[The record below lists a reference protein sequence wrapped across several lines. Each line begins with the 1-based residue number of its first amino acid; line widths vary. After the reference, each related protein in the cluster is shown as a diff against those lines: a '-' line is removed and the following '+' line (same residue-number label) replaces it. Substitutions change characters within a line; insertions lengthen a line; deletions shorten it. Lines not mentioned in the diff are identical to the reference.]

1 MSSKIGIKKTV
12 DLTEG
17 SIPKKLLLFALPL
30 IIGNILQQFYNIVDT
45 IVVGKYLG
53 EDALAAVG
61 SAYTIMILIT
71 SIIIG
76 LCMGASVFF
85 SMRFGQKDYGGIRQS
100 FFISFVGIFI
110 VTIAL
115 NALAYALLNV
125 LINLMSI
132 PIEIQAMFKE
142 YMLVIFSGIF
152 AVFLYNIF
160 SNLLRA
166 VGNSIIP
173 LVFLAVSAITN
184 VVLDLVFILYCKWGV
199 IGAAAAT
206 VIAQYLS
213 GIGIMLYYFIFGS
226 DLRVKKADMKWD
238 KHIVKEISRLSAM
251 TCIQQSIMN
260 LGILMVQ
267 GLVNSFGT
275 AVMAAFA
282 AGVKI
287 DTLAYSP
294 VQDFGN
300 AFSSFVAQNYGAEKK
315 ERVKKGV
322 TTAGFML
329 ICFCALISL
338 IVCLL
343 ASQLMT
349 VFIDAENVNV
359 ITIGVKYLRI
369 EGACYIGIGLLFMLY
384 GYFRAINKPALSIIL
399 TVISLGV
406 RVALSYILV
415 YCTNIGEISIWISIP
430 IGWLLADI
438 TGIIY
443 GLILNKKVNSKDSTC
458 LTS

>member
-85 SMRFGQKDYGGIRQS
+85 SIRFGQKDYGGIRQS

-115 NALAYALLNV
+115 NAFAYALLNV

-166 VGNSIIP
+166 VGNSLIP

-238 KHIVKEISRLSAM
+238 KHIFKEISRLSAM

-322 TTAGFML
+322 KTAGFML

-415 YCTNIGEISIWISIP
+415 YCTNIGEIGIWISIP
-430 IGWLLADI
+430 IG
-438 TGIIY
+438 
-443 GLILNKKVNSKDSTC
+443 
-458 LTS
+458 

>member
-85 SMRFGQKDYGGIRQS
+85 SICFGQKDYGGIRQS

-115 NALAYALLNV
+115 NAFAYALLNV

-166 VGNSIIP
+166 VGNSLIP

-238 KHIVKEISRLSAM
+238 KHIFKEISRLSAM

-322 TTAGFML
+322 KTAGFML

-415 YCTNIGEISIWISIP
+415 YCTNIGEIGIWISIP

>member
-85 SMRFGQKDYGGIRQS
+85 SIRFGQKDYGGIRQS

-115 NALAYALLNV
+115 NAFAYALLNV

-166 VGNSIIP
+166 VGNSLIP

-226 DLRVKKADMKWD
+226 DLRVKKADMKLD
-238 KHIVKEISRLSAM
+238 KHIFKEISRLSAM

-322 TTAGFML
+322 KTAGFML

-415 YCTNIGEISIWISIP
+415 YCTNIGEIGIWISIP

>member
-1 MSSKIGIKKTV
+1 M
-12 DLTEG
+12 
-17 SIPKKLLLFALPL
+17 
-30 IIGNILQQFYNIVDT
+30 QQFYNIVDT

-85 SMRFGQKDYGGIRQS
+85 SIRFGQKDYGGIRQS

-115 NALAYALLNV
+115 NAFAYALLNV

-166 VGNSIIP
+166 VGNSLIP

-238 KHIVKEISRLSAM
+238 KHIFKEISRLSAM

-322 TTAGFML
+322 KTAGFML

-415 YCTNIGEISIWISIP
+415 YCTNIGEIGIWISIP

>member
-1 MSSKIGIKKTV
+1 MSSKKGIKKTV

-17 SIPKKLLLFALPL
+17 SIPKKLFLFALPL
-30 IIGNILQQFYNIVDT
+30 MIGNILQQFYNIVDT

-85 SMRFGQKDYGGIRQS
+85 SMRFGQKDYSGIRQS
-100 FFISFVGIFI
+100 FFISFVGILI

-125 LINLMSI
+125 LMNLMSI

-142 YMLVIFSGIF
+142 YMLVIFAGIF

-173 LVFLAVSAITN
+173 LVFLAVSATTN
-184 VVLDLVFILYCKWGV
+184 IVLDLVFIIYCKWGV
-199 IGAAAAT
+199 VGAAVAT
-206 VIAQYLS
+206 VIAQYIS

-238 KHIVKEISRLSAM
+238 KYIFKEISRLSAM

-300 AFSSFVAQNYGAEKK
+300 AFSSFVAQNYGAQKK

-322 TTAGFML
+322 KTAGLMVV
-329 ICFCALISL
+329 CFCALISL

-384 GYFRAINKPALSIIL
+384 GYFRAINKPAMSIIL

-415 YCTNIGEISIWISIP
+415 YCTNIGEISIWMSIP
-430 IGWLLADI
+430 IGWLLADV
-438 TGIIY
+438 TGIVY
-443 GLILNKKVNSKDSTC
+443 GLILNKKANSADTTC
-458 LTS
+458 LTA

>member
-173 LVFLAVSAITN
+173 LVFLAMSAITN

-238 KHIVKEISRLSAM
+238 KHIFKEISRLSAM

-260 LGILMVQ
+260 LGILMIQ

-322 TTAGFML
+322 KTAGFML

>member
-85 SMRFGQKDYGGIRQS
+85 SIRFGQKDYGGIRQS
-100 FFISFVGIFI
+100 FFISLVGIFI

-115 NALAYALLNV
+115 NAFAYALLNV

-166 VGNSIIP
+166 VGNSLIP

-226 DLRVKKADMKWD
+226 DLRVKKADMKWN
-238 KHIVKEISRLSAM
+238 KHIFKEISRLSAM

-322 TTAGFML
+322 KTAGFML

-384 GYFRAINKPALSIIL
+384 GYFRAINKPAMSIIL

-443 GLILNKKVNSKDSTC
+443 GLILNKKVNSKDSSC

>member
-85 SMRFGQKDYGGIRQS
+85 SIRFGQKDYGGIRQS

-115 NALAYALLNV
+115 NAFAYALLNV

-166 VGNSIIP
+166 VGNSLIP

-238 KHIVKEISRLSAM
+238 KHIFKEISRLSAM
-251 TCIQQSIMN
+251 TGIQQSIMN

-322 TTAGFML
+322 KTAGFML

-415 YCTNIGEISIWISIP
+415 YCTNIGEIGIWISIP

>member
-45 IVVGKYLG
+45 VVVGKYLG

-85 SMRFGQKDYGGIRQS
+85 SIRFGQKDYGGIRQS

-115 NALAYALLNV
+115 NAFAYALLNV

-166 VGNSIIP
+166 VGNSLIP

-238 KHIVKEISRLSAM
+238 KHIFKEISRLSAM

-322 TTAGFML
+322 KTAGFML

-415 YCTNIGEISIWISIP
+415 YCTNIGEIGIWISIP

>member
-85 SMRFGQKDYGGIRQS
+85 SIRFGQKDYGGIRQS

-115 NALAYALLNV
+115 NAFAYALLNV

-132 PIEIQAMFKE
+132 PIEIQAVFKE

-166 VGNSIIP
+166 VGNSLIP

-238 KHIVKEISRLSAM
+238 KHIFKEISRLSAM

-322 TTAGFML
+322 KTAGFML

-415 YCTNIGEISIWISIP
+415 YCTNIGEIGIWISIP

>member
-85 SMRFGQKDYGGIRQS
+85 SIRFGQKDYGGIRQS

-115 NALAYALLNV
+115 NAFAYALLNV

-166 VGNSIIP
+166 VGNSLIP

-238 KHIVKEISRLSAM
+238 KHIFKEISRLSAM

-300 AFSSFVAQNYGAEKK
+300 AFSSFVAQNYGEEKK

-322 TTAGFML
+322 KTAGFML

-415 YCTNIGEISIWISIP
+415 YCTNIGEIGIWISIP

>member
-17 SIPKKLLLFALPL
+17 SIPKKLLLFELPL

-85 SMRFGQKDYGGIRQS
+85 SIRFGQKDYGGIRQS

-115 NALAYALLNV
+115 NAFAYALLNV

-166 VGNSIIP
+166 VGNSLIP

-238 KHIVKEISRLSAM
+238 KHIFKEISRLSAM

-322 TTAGFML
+322 KTAGFML

-415 YCTNIGEISIWISIP
+415 YCTNIGEIGIWISIP

>member
-1 MSSKIGIKKTV
+1 MKDKSADAVRRNKKFEVKKTV

-17 SIPKKLLLFALPL
+17 SILKKLILFSLPVM
-30 IIGNILQQFYNIVDT
+30 IGNLLQQFYNIVDT

-53 EDALAAVG
+53 KEALAAVG

-76 LCMGASVFF
+76 LCMGSSVYF
-85 SMRFGQKDYGGIRQS
+85 SMKFGQKDYQGIRQS
-100 FFISFVGIFI
+100 FFISFVSILA
-110 VTIAL
+110 VTVAL
-115 NALAYALLNV
+115 NALAYALLGA
-125 LINLMSI
+125 LIKLLNI
-132 PIEIQAMFKE
+132 PVEIQSSFRQ
-142 YMLVIFSGIF
+142 YMLVIFAGIF
-152 AVFLYNIF
+152 ATFLYNIF
-160 SNLLRA
+160 ANLLRA
-166 VGNSIIP
+166 VGNSTIP
-173 LVFLAVSAITN
+173 LIFLAISAVTN
-184 VVLDLVFILYCKWGV
+184 VALDLLFILYFKWGV
-199 IGAAAAT
+199 AGAAAAT

-213 GIGIMLYYFIFGS
+213 AIGIMLYYFIGGGN
-226 DLRVKKADMKWD
+226 LRVKKADMKWD
-238 KHIVKEISRLSAM
+238 KATFKNISRLSAL

-300 AFSSFVAQNYGAEKK
+300 AFSSFVAQNYGAEKR

-322 TTAGFML
+322 KTAGLMV
-329 ICFCALISL
+329 ICFCAIISL
-338 IVCLL
+338 VVCLL
-343 ASQLMT
+343 ARQLMT
-349 VFIDAENVNV
+349 IFVDAEEIQV
-359 ITIGVKYLRI
+359 IAIGVKYLRI
-369 EGACYIGIGLLFMLY
+369 EGACYVGIGLLFMLY
-384 GYFRAINKPALSIIL
+384 GYYRAIDKPSMSIAL

-406 RVALSYILV
+406 RVALAYILT
-415 YCTNIGEISIWISIP
+415 YCTAIGEVGIWMAIP
-430 IGWLLADI
+430 IGWALADI

-443 GLILNKKVNSKDSTC
+443 GLVKK
-458 LTS
+458 

>member
-1 MSSKIGIKKTV
+1 
-12 DLTEG
+12 
-17 SIPKKLLLFALPL
+17 
-30 IIGNILQQFYNIVDT
+30 
-45 IVVGKYLG
+45 
-53 EDALAAVG
+53 
-61 SAYTIMILIT
+61 
-71 SIIIG
+71 
-76 LCMGASVFF
+76 MGASVFF
-85 SMRFGQKDYGGIRQS
+85 SIRFGQKDYGGIRQS

-115 NALAYALLNV
+115 NAFAYALLNV

-238 KHIVKEISRLSAM
+238 KHIFKEISRLSAM

-322 TTAGFML
+322 KTAGFML

>member
-85 SMRFGQKDYGGIRQS
+85 SIRFGQKDYGGIRQS

-115 NALAYALLNV
+115 NAFAYALLNV

-166 VGNSIIP
+166 VGNSLIP

-238 KHIVKEISRLSAM
+238 KHIFKEISRLSAM

-322 TTAGFML
+322 KTAGFML

-415 YCTNIGEISIWISIP
+415 YCTNIGEIGIWISIP

>member
-1 MSSKIGIKKTV
+1 MSKIKIKKTV

-17 SIPKKLLLFALPL
+17 SIPKKLFLFALPL
-30 IIGNILQQFYNIVDT
+30 MLGNLLQQFYNIVDT

-53 EDALAAVG
+53 ENALAAVG
-61 SAYTIMILIT
+61 SAYTIMILLT

-76 LCMGASVFF
+76 LCMGASVCF
-85 SMRFGQKDYGGIRQS
+85 SMRFGQKDFAGIRQS
-100 FFISFVGIFI
+100 FFISFIGILI
-110 VTIAL
+110 VAVIL
-115 NALAYALLNV
+115 NAFAYALLDV
-125 LINLMSI
+125 LTSAMNI
-132 PIEIQAMFKE
+132 PEEIRAMFGQ

-160 SNLLRA
+160 SNLLRS
-166 VGNSIIP
+166 VGNSVIP
-173 LVFLAVSAITN
+173 LAFLAVSAITN
-184 VVLDLVFILYCKWGV
+184 VVLDLVFIVLCKWGV
-199 IGAAAAT
+199 VGAAAAT
-206 VIAQYLS
+206 VIAQYVS
-213 GIGIMLYYFIFGS
+213 GIGITLYYFIFGGN
-226 DLRVKKADMKWD
+226 LRIRKADMKWNR
-238 KHIVKEISRLSAM
+238 HTFKEMSRLSSM

-260 LGILMVQ
+260 FGILMVQ

-300 AFSSFVAQNYGAEKK
+300 AFSSFVAQNYGAQKK

-322 TTAGFML
+322 KTAVLMVV
-329 ICFCALISL
+329 CFCAVISVV
-338 IVCLL
+338 VCLF
-343 ASQLMT
+343 ANQLMKI
-349 VFIDAENVNV
+349 FIDAGNVAV
-359 ITIGVKYLRI
+359 IAIGVRYLRI
-369 EGACYIGIGLLFMLY
+369 EGACYIGIGLLFMFY
-384 GYFRAINKPALSIIL
+384 GYYRAINRPVMSIVL

-415 YCTNIGEISIWISIP
+415 CFTNIGEISIWMAIP

-438 TGIIY
+438 TAIIY
-443 GLILNKKVNSKDSTC
+443 GLFLNKKETC
-458 LTS
+458 VENRI